1 VPSEARLLYFAGNGS
16 DDYGLTKLNF
26 NYSIIH
32 PNGKQDG
39 ANAINIPISNTN
51 KTTYQYQWDTRAI
64 DLQPGDQLSY
74 YFELFDNDGYS
85 WTKVSEIEC
94 TEFAYGLERRT
105 GKSKQQK
112 Q

>member
-1 VPSEARLLYFAGNGS
+1 MRVIADQYPTIQLQQFTDSASEARLLYFAGNGS

-64 DLQPGDQLSY
+64 DLQP
-74 YFELFDNDGYS
+74 
-85 WTKVSEIEC
+85 EIN
-94 TEFAYGLERRT
+94 
-105 GKSKQQK
+105 
-112 Q
+112 